1 MNSYRNTVICCNQL
15 KDLQSMQ
22 TTVNEIWDQK
32 DFLTPCLL
40 SEAVS
45 DEETCKVLFSKKNSL

>member
-1 MNSYRNTVICCNQL
+1 
-15 KDLQSMQ
+15 MQ

>member
-1 MNSYRNTVICCNQL
+1 
-15 KDLQSMQ
+15 MQ

-32 DFLTPCLL
+32 NFLTPLL